1 MVLRR
6 RHELRGTEGQNVG
19 DQVLEQATNALSDP
33 EDHGEGD
40 NLGLEDLFV
49 ERTEE
54 GLEQRPQ
61 TQEMDS
67 GDEAIPD
74 V

>member
-6 RHELRGTEGQNVG
+6 RYELRGTEGQNVG
-19 DQVLEQATNALSDP
+19 DQVPEQATNALSDP
-33 EDHGEGD
+33 DDHGEGD

-67 GDEAIPD
+67 CDEAIPD